1 MNSWRIFAVLYKF
14 TDNISSKETVDPL
27 VLDRSHAL
35 TESLQII
42 WIILLSRS
50 NLKLNVYLSFNE
62 LPKLNQNQI
71 YSH

>member
-27 VLDRSHAL
+27 VLDRSDAL

-42 WIILLSRS
+42 WIILTF
-50 NLKLNVYLSFNE
+50 K
-62 LPKLNQNQI
+62 
-71 YSH
+71 